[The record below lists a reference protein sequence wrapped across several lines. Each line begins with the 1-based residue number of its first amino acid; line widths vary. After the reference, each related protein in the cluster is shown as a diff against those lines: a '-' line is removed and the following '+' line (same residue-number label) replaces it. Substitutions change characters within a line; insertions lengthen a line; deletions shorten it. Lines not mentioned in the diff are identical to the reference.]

1 MKKIFLIA
9 TVALLGLSS
18 CDKDDD
24 DCEQNMAGVSGT
36 YKLTAM
42 KYRPSGS
49 TNEIDL
55 YAFLEACEK
64 DDLTVL
70 NANGTYAYQDAGTVC
85 DPNGSFNGTWT
96 MSGSSITVDGESG
109 TIQSF
114 DCDNIV
120 FYTEDSGDRITFT
133 YVRQ

>member
-9 TVALLGLSS
+9 TIGFLGLSS
-18 CDKDDD
+18 CNKDDD
-24 DCEQNMAGVSGT
+24 DCEQNMASVSGT

-55 YAFLEACEK
+55 YAFLDACEK

-85 DPNGSFNGTWT
+85 NPNGSFNGTWT
-96 MSGSSITVDGESG
+96 MSGNSITVDGESG

-114 DCDNIV
+114 DCNTIV
-120 FYTEDSGDRITFT
+120 FYTEDAGDRITFT